1 MKKRALVSVSDKTG
15 LVEFVKGLVDLGWEI
30 IATGGTQKLLE
41 QSGIH
46 TTGIS
51 EVTGFPEILDG
62 RVKTLHPKVHGGILA
77 RRELPE
83 HMETLRENGI
93 ETIDLVCVNL
103 YPFRETI
110 AKEGVTLEDAIEH
123 IDIGGPS
130 MVRSAAKNWRDVTI
144 VCNPA
149 DYPTV
154 LAELRENGS
163 TSLETRLKLSAKAYT
178 HTAEY
183 DMCIAT
189 YMRAQAGLP
198 EKLFLEYEIKQPLRY
213 GENPHQDARFF
224 AAPTPESYSLAFG
237 RQIQGK
243 ELSYNNIQDANAALN
258 IVRDWTDEPFCV
270 ALKHMNPCGA
280 AVGKTIEEA
289 WQAAYEADKVSI
301 YGGIVAVNR
310 TLTAEVARGMKPIFL
325 EIVIA
330 PSFEK
335 EALEILSTKKN
346 LRVMEVDM
354 TPSDKPIMQYISVN
368 GGMLAQHLDTAV
380 ETVTPEMCVTRVKP
394 TKEQMADLEFGWK
407 IVKHVKSNDQGV
419 ADLGRVPS
427 GKYVLEE
434 TKAPDGYKPL
444 GKPIYFT
451 VSQDEVTATFDGT
464 LIEVTSEGSGSETVY
479 TIPVKNEIALKKVSF
494 KKVDIANTESA
505 LEGAVFD
512 LYDVVDG
519 KRKETPRYQA
529 LTSNASGILVYKPD
543 GTADEISVF
552 ELPVGVYHLVETDA
566 PDGYNLKTEP
576 VVVTVSAEKAPRG
589 VSYNEGTTLSV
600 TTGVDYNETT
610 QIYTLTITN
619 SSGYELPQTGG
630 RGTALFTAIGAIL
643 SGTAGAILTLKRRRE
658 PA

>member
-149 DYPTV
+149 DYSTV

-163 TSLETRLKLSAKAYT
+163 TSLETRLQLSAKAYT

-335 EALEILSTKKN
+335 EPLEILSTKKN

-368 GGMLAQHLDTAV
+368 GGMLAQHLDTTV
-380 ETVTPEMCVTRVKP
+380 ETVTPQMCVTRVKP

-407 IVKHVKSNDQGV
+407 IVKHVKSNAIAVVRDGHTIGIGAGQTN
-419 ADLGRVPS
+419 RV
-427 GKYVLEE
+427 
-434 TKAPDGYKPL
+434 
-444 GKPIYFT
+444 
-451 VSQDEVTATFDGT
+451 
-464 LIEVTSEGSGSETVY
+464 GSA
-479 TIPVKNEIALKKVSF
+479 EIALKEAQNAGFTEGLILASDGFLPFDDTVALAAQYGVTAIVQPGGSIR
-494 KKVDIANTESA
+494 DADAIA
-505 LEGAVFD
+505 
-512 LYDVVDG
+512 
-519 KRKETPRYQA
+519 K
-529 LTSNASGILVYKPD
+529 
-543 GTADEISVF
+543 ADELGITMLF
-552 ELPVGVYHLVETDA
+552 
-566 PDGYNLKTEP
+566 
-576 VVVTVSAEKAPRG
+576 
-589 VSYNEGTTLSV
+589 
-600 TTGVDYNETT
+600 TGV
-610 QIYTLTITN
+610 
-619 SSGYELPQTGG
+619 
-630 RGTALFTAIGAIL
+630 RHF
-643 SGTAGAILTLKRRRE
+643 KH
-658 PA
+658 